1 MNGVCTFERSKHSLI
16 VHNGDTF
23 SDSPLFI
30 YLLGPFQLITRV
42 TKIKAKRVGLESV
55 NHA

>member
-42 TKIKAKRVGLESV
+42 KKIKAKRVGLESV